1 MKKAIW
7 MTSSIFTLF
16 LIWVI
21 AYVAI
26 DHPLILP
33 LPNQVFRAIINIFTN
48 TNSLSAIALTVFR
61 LLISIVL
68 SAFLGIFFGVLSGF
82 KGRIALFL
90 KPYVTILRTIPVISI
105 VVILLILFGLTYTP
119 YLITFLMVF
128 PIIYTGVL
136 EGFHQMDKELIDV
149 YRLEQQDWKLAL
161 RYIYFP
167 MIKNYVLL
175 SFLQSFGLGIKVLV
189 MAEYL
194 SQSRNS
200 IGNSIYLAKI
210 NIQYDF
216 VFAWTIILII
226 ISFMIEYMI
235 HRYRNKLNI
244 D

>member
-26 DHPLILP
+26 DHPIILP
-33 LPNQVFRAIINIFTN
+33 LPNQVFSAIFSIFTN
-48 TNSLSAIALTVFR
+48 KISLIAISLTVFR

-68 SAFLGIFFGVLSGF
+68 SAFIGIVFGVLAGF
-82 KGRIALFL
+82 KNNISLFL

-105 VVILLILFGLTYTP
+105 VVILLILFGLKYTP

-136 EGFHQMDKELIDV
+136 EGFHQLDKELIDV
-149 YRLEQQDWKLAL
+149 YRLEQHDWKLAL
-161 RYIYFP
+161 KYIYFP
-167 MIKNYVLL
+167 MVRKYVLL

-194 SQSRNS
+194 AQSRNS
-200 IGNSIYLAKI
+200 IGNAIYLAKI

-226 ISFMIEYMI
+226 ISFIIEFGI
-235 HRYRNKLNI
+235 HKYQLKVNL